1 MGRLWPAR
9 RWSSQSDL
17 PMSDDNGPTRQARKD
32 PPDTTRAAAAEAQS
46 RGDEPSPDDPCENS
60 ATDDPRPP
68 IRFTRG
74 DRVVQAATIRH
85 FDRKIDDPVYRPL
98 QIYTIDP
105 SRHREEGQ
113 TATINVPFESI
124 GKGPVGYRFEVRNVD
139 NGPFGKY
146 APVDLDDPRLLMTDG
161 REPAPTD
168 RVFHHQMLY
177 AVAMSTYAVF
187 RNALG
192 RQISWAFPA
201 QRLRLVPHGIK
212 GANALYDRENKTL
225 WFGWYKVRASKKV
238 DLPGGAIIYACLS
251 HDIIVHELT
260 HALLDGLR
268 ARFHDATNPDVS
280 AFHEAFADLVALLL
294 RFSYSSVVRD
304 IILRTN
310 GDLRNNEDCDWLDL
324 VFELAQGQGDH
335 SLRSI
340 DLEGTRTY
348 NPKTEMYELG
358 TVLVSAVID
367 AFVTIYTRKA
377 APLMRMATGRRHGL
391 PDDQAMSEDLLCYL
405 THTASRL
412 ASHLL
417 SMCIRA
423 IDYCPPVDITLGEY
437 LRALITAD
445 RDLVPDDP
453 WSYREALVDA
463 FRKRRVFPRKVDALT
478 EDALLWEQPDEPICI
493 PELNFGK
500 LKFSGDPSRAADAE
514 EAARQ
519 AELIGQTVC
528 RPAYLNIFGLADP
541 DDPDGYGEDRI
552 DPPVVES
559 VRTSRRVG
567 PDGQLSFDLV
577 AEVVQARHV
586 SRPGE
591 GECQFLGGSTI
602 ILGSEGQVRY
612 VIAKNVKNEG
622 RIKRQLK
629 FMNRDHVVVHAL
641 RQCRY
646 EALPEDA
653 EDTDDPGAEE

>member
-1 MGRLWPAR
+1 MSGDGGAPRQSGKAPA
-9 RWSSQSDL
+9 
-17 PMSDDNGPTRQARKD
+17 
-32 PPDTTRAAAAEAQS
+32 DTTKAAAAEAQS
-46 RGDEPSPDDPCENS
+46 RGLESSDGESPCEQP
-60 ATDDPRPP
+60 TIFDPRPP
-68 IRFTRG
+68 IRFSCG

-85 FDRKIDDPVYRPL
+85 FDRRVDDPVYRPL

-113 TATINVPFESI
+113 TATINVPFEAVE
-124 GKGPVGYRFEVRNVD
+124 KGPAGYRFEVKNVD
-139 NGPFGKY
+139 TGPFQKY
-146 APVDLDDPRLLMTDG
+146 APVDLDDSRLLMTDG

-168 RVFHHQMLY
+168 KVFHHQMVY

-192 RQISWAFPA
+192 RQISWAFPD
-201 QRLRLVPHGIK
+201 QRLRLVPHGLK
-212 GANALYDRENKTL
+212 GANALYDRENRTL

-294 RFSYSSVVRD
+294 RFSYPSVVRD

-310 GDLRNNEDCDWLDL
+310 GDLRDNSESDWLDL
-324 VFELAQGQGDH
+324 VFELAQGQGEH
-335 SLRSI
+335 ALRSI

-348 NPKTEMYELG
+348 DAGLEMHELG

-367 AFVTIYTRKA
+367 AFVTIYTRKS
-377 APLMRMATGRRHGL
+377 APLMRMATGRRRGL
-391 PDDQAMSEDLLCYL
+391 PDDEAMSADLLQYL

-417 SMCIRA
+417 TMCIRA

-453 WSYREALVDA
+453 WDYREALVDA

-478 EDALLWEQPDEPICI
+478 EDALLWEQPEESICI

-500 LKFSGDPSRAADAE
+500 LKFSGDPSRAADAD
-514 EAARQ
+514 EAIRQ
-519 AELIGQTVC
+519 ARLIGEMVC
-528 RPAYLNIFGLADP
+528 KPAYLDIFGLADP
-541 DDPDGYGEDRI
+541 DDPDGYGDDTLE
-552 DPPVVES
+552 PPIVES

-577 AEVVQARHV
+577 AEIVQTRQV
-586 SRPGE
+586 SRAGLGE
-591 GECQFLGGSTI
+591 FQFLGGATI

-612 VIAKNVKNEG
+612 VIAKNIKNEG

-629 FMNRDHVVVHAL
+629 FMTRDDVVVHAL
-641 RQCRY
+641 HNCRY
-646 EALPEDA
+646 QMPADEAETDED
-653 EDTDDPGAEE
+653 EE